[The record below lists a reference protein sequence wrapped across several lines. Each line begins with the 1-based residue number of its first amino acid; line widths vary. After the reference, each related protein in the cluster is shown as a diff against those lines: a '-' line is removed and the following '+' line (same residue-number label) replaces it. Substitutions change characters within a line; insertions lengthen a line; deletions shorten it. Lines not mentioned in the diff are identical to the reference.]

1 MPSRSVTGQLRRR
14 ERGLRGLR
22 YTEST
27 LGPGT
32 APSPPTSMSRILT
45 AEEFV
50 TLVLAKIK
58 LKTDRDFVLEAAV
71 IDRRFEEAYDW
82 LSVREAGLNVISNF
96 TFRCDPL
103 YGVTATFRDA
113 LQSLR
118 ERRLIQPDSSKRAYR
133 ISLSEEL
140 AKDYMK
146 HGVLVSEVL
155 DDLVNEIF
163 PEVSAATAA

>member
-1 MPSRSVTGQLRRR
+1 
-14 ERGLRGLR
+14 
-22 YTEST
+22 
-27 LGPGT
+27 
-32 APSPPTSMSRILT
+32 MSRILT

-58 LKTDRDFVLEAAV
+58 LKAPDFVLVTAV

-82 LSVREAGLNVISNF
+82 LSGREAQLNVTSNF

-113 LQSLR
+113 LLSLR
-118 ERRLIQPDSSKRAYR
+118 ERRLIQPDSSRRAYR

-146 HGVLVSEVL
+146 HGVLAPEIL

-163 PEVSAATAA
+163 PEILAAAPA